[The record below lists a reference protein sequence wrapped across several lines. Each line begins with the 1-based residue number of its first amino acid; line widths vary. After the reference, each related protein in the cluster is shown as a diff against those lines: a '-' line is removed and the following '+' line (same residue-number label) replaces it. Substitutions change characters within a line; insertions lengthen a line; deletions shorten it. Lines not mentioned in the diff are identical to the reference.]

1 MKKIKFLI
9 LALLGIT
16 IIPSAYAVP
25 LDFSIYWYYTRFNE
39 TKVISTICDT
49 GTPPYFNYY
58 QCNLNAGNTPHS
70 NFVKSTYNQFEFAYS
85 TPSGVVTV
93 PWLYARDIWES
104 REFVRSYF
112 TESWDQKHNSITLSS
127 RTAYQYIAPDGRK
140 FTFTQVFFH
149 PYQFTLYDPVSKNS
163 LTFLWK
169 NKLINSILLANPK
182 LNTDN
187 VRLVDLHARKA
198 WSITMEQ
205 QSARDILL
213 GRNLS
218 ADYLKTLQFSKS
230 YTVFEWW
237 QKITP
242 GSWVNEY
249 YSQWSWFIYT
259 LDVDF
264 VAPKWSTPDTNTGNV
279 AAVEYGKCANYRSD
293 IKNLAYY
300 SQKCW
305 DDPVDDETQ
314 NWVRVDSWNW
324 SWDVQFV
331 LQQLTWANKNKCW
344 RFANAKKQH
353 WEKYK
358 DEREKFTADFRK
370 YARTAESIDIQWL
383 CKSVELEHGA
393 PDWKLFWSWLLQ
405 SWKSLFESLSNLFS
419 KDFYD
424 KAFHWELIGIFNGVN
439 YKYDDYYSDLTEAI
453 ALYRQCEWYGAGGR
467 DSSPGERDMYACSLY
482 SLKLGEMSQK
492 LNSLGNS
499 WFTYSWFVDIVKNS
513 KQNISIQSLSGVKDF
528 WESLWDKIY
537 GLTYGPFLSW
547 YNHAAFIQC
556 NSSLHV
562 EAMDIFAYVF
572 FVIVFLYF
580 FKLL

>member
-324 SWDVQFV
+324 SWDVQPV

-383 CKSVELEHGA
+383 CKRVELEHSSIGGLNSFFA
-393 PDWKLFWSWLLQ
+393 NDWLSNSLKNFWNKLVWNDVVGTVGNVKVFKTDYDRDLQ
-405 SWKSLFESLSNLFS
+405 SLEIARQKCESDTAFSYFSTVFVDVEAERKKFCEQYRLEKIAFDLKYNNLKYASWYQEYYENKRLDDPWGFS
-419 KDFYD
+419 KIPDYFTKDYKAWYD
-424 KAFHWELIGIFNGVN
+424 KAFSLVGYKNCWIG
-439 YKYDDYYSDLTEAI
+439 
-453 ALYRQCEWYGAGGR
+453 
-467 DSSPGERDMYACSLY
+467 
-482 SLKLGEMSQK
+482 
-492 LNSLGNS
+492 LGNE
-499 WFTYSWFVDIVKNS
+499 V
-513 KQNISIQSLSGVKDF
+513 
-528 WESLWDKIY
+528 WDYLVYLPLI
-537 GLTYGPFLSW
+537 LFLV
-547 YNHAAFIQC
+547 I
-556 NSSLHV
+556 
-562 EAMDIFAYVF
+562 IFKWNF
-572 FVIVFLYF
+572 
-580 FKLL
+580 

>member
-9 LALLGIT
+9 LALLGII

-58 QCNLNAGNTPHS
+58 QCNLDAGSTPHS

-127 RTAYQYIAPDGRK
+127 RTAYQYTAPDGRK

-163 LTFLWK
+163 LTFLGK
-169 NKLINSILLANPK
+169 NKLINAILLANPK

-218 ADYLKTLQFSKS
+218 ADYLKTLQFTKS

-324 SWDVQFV
+324 SWDVQEV

-358 DEREKFTADFRK
+358 DEREKFSADFNK
-370 YARTAESIDIQWL
+370 YARTAESIDVQSL
-383 CKSVELEHGA
+383 CKSVELEHSSIGGLNSFFA
-393 PDWKLFWSWLLQ
+393 NDWLSNSLKNFWNNLVWNDVVGNVGSVKVFKTDYDRDLQ
-405 SWKSLFESLSNLFS
+405 SLEIARQKCESDTAFSYFFTVFVDVEAEKKKFCEQYRLEKKAFDLKYNNLKYASWYQEYYENKRLDDPLGFS
-419 KDFYD
+419 KIPDYFIKDYKAWYD
-424 KAFHWELIGIFNGVN
+424 EAFRILGYKNCWIWLGI
-439 YKYDDYYSDLTEAI
+439 KEWDYLVYLP
-453 ALYRQCEWYGAGGR
+453 LV
-467 DSSPGERDMYACSLY
+467 L
-482 SLKLGEMSQK
+482 
-492 LNSLGNS
+492 
-499 WFTYSWFVDIVKNS
+499 F
-513 KQNISIQSLSGVKDF
+513 
-528 WESLWDKIY
+528 
-537 GLTYGPFLSW
+537 FL
-547 YNHAAFIQC
+547 
-556 NSSLHV
+556 
-562 EAMDIFAYVF
+562 
-572 FVIVFLYF
+572 VIIRWKF
-580 FKLL
+580 